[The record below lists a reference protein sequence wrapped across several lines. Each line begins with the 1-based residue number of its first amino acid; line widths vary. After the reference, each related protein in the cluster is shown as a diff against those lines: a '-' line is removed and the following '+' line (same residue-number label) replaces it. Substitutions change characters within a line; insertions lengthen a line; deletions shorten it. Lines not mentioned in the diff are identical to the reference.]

1 VRPLKVT
8 ILIPVYDDWRSLRR
22 LIGEIHVAM
31 NNGGWSYEIV
41 IVDDGSPNEMPADS
55 EIQNKPQGCLSLTLL
70 RLRKNLGHQRAIAV
84 GLVDIYSQSD
94 SDILVVMD
102 GDGEDSP
109 GDIGRLIEA
118 CVAGGLSKA
127 VFAQRTL
134 RFNSALFKLGYEVY
148 CFLHWLAVGE
158 IPRVGNFSALPRKLL
173 SALVVD
179 PKLWNHFA
187 AAVMASR
194 LPRTTVPI
202 SRGERYEGESKLRFN
217 DLVVHGLSALACYSE
232 KIGVRVMT
240 ITTALLIMSF
250 GGVLAVG
257 AIHFFTLLVIPVWA
271 TLLTVVLLTFG
282 IHLLMLGFVFCLVIL
297 SQRQHVSFLP
307 IRDVQI
313 YILERRDLAKTGD

>member
-1 VRPLKVT
+1 MRPLKIT
-8 ILIPVYDDWRSLRR
+8 ILIPVYDDWPSLLR
-22 LIGEIHVAM
+22 LIGDIHIAM

-41 IVDDGSPNEMPADS
+41 IVDDGSPNEMPSGS
-55 EIQNKPQGCLSLTLL
+55 EIQSKSERCLGITLL

-84 GLVDIYSQSD
+84 GLVDVYSQSD
-94 SDILVVMD
+94 SDVLVVLD

-109 GDIGRLIEA
+109 SDIGRLIEA

-127 VFAQRTL
+127 VFAQRTR
-134 RFNSALFKLGYEVY
+134 RFNSALFKVAYELY
-148 CFLHWLAVGE
+148 CLLHRIAVGG
-158 IPRVGNFSALPRKLL
+158 IPRVGNFSALPRKFL

-179 PKLWNHFA
+179 PRLWNHFA
-187 AAVMASR
+187 AAVFASR

-202 SRGERYEGESKLRFN
+202 SRGKRYEGQSKLRFN
-217 DLVVHGLSALACYSE
+217 DLVIHGLSALACYSE

-240 ITTALLIMSF
+240 ITTGLLIMSF
-250 GGVLAVG
+250 CGVLVVAG
-257 AIHFFTLLVIPVWA
+257 IHFFTVLVIPVWA

-282 IHLLMLGFVFCLVIL
+282 IHLLTLGFVFCLVIL

-313 YILERRDLAKTGD
+313 YILERRSL

>member
-1 VRPLKVT
+1 MRPLKIT
-8 ILIPVYDDWRSLRR
+8 ILIPVYDDWPSLRQ

-31 NNGGWSYEIV
+31 NKGGWSYEIV
-41 IVDDGSPNEMPADS
+41 IVDDGSPNEMPSAS
-55 EIQNKPQGCLSLTLL
+55 EIQTKSEGCLGITLL

-94 SDILVVMD
+94 SDVLVVLD

-109 GDIGRLIEA
+109 SDIGRLIEA

-127 VFAQRTL
+127 VFAQRTR
-134 RFNSALFKLGYEVY
+134 RFSSTLFKLAYELY
-148 CFLHWLAVGE
+148 CLLHCLAVGE
-158 IPRVGNFSALPRKLL
+158 MPRVGNFSAIPRKFL

-179 PKLWNHFA
+179 PRLWNHFA
-187 AAVMASR
+187 AAVFASR

-202 SRGERYEGESKLRFN
+202 SRGKRYEGQSKLRFN
-217 DLVVHGLSALACYSE
+217 DLVIHGLSALACYSE

-240 ITTALLIMSF
+240 ITTGLLIMSF
-250 GGVLAVG
+250 CGVLVVAG
-257 AIHFFTLLVIPVWA
+257 IHLFTVLVIPVWA

-282 IHLLMLGFVFCLVIL
+282 VHLLMLGFVFCLVIL

-313 YILERRDLAKTGD
+313 YILERRSL

>member
-1 VRPLKVT
+1 MRPLKIT
-8 ILIPVYDDWRSLRR
+8 ILIPVYDDWPSLRR

-31 NNGGWSYEIV
+31 NNGRWSYEIV
-41 IVDDGSPNEMPADS
+41 IVDDGSPNEMPSDT
-55 EIQNKPQGCLSLTLL
+55 EIRNKPEGCLGLTLL

-94 SDILVVMD
+94 SDILIVLD

-109 GDIGRLIEA
+109 SDIGRLIEA

-134 RFNSALFKLGYEVY
+134 RFDSALFKMGYELY
-148 CFLHWLAVGE
+148 CLLHRIAVGG
-158 IPRVGNFSALPRKLL
+158 IPRVGNFSALPRKFL

-179 PKLWNHFA
+179 PRLWNHFA
-187 AAVMASR
+187 ATVFASR

-202 SRGERYEGESKLRFN
+202 ARGKRYEGQSKLRFN
-217 DLVVHGLSALACYSE
+217 DLVIHGLSALACYSE

-240 ITTALLIMSF
+240 ITTGLLIMSF
-250 GGVLAVG
+250 CGVLVVAG
-257 AIHFFTLLVIPVWA
+257 IHFFTALAIPAWA
-271 TLLTVVLLTFG
+271 TLLTAVLLILG
-282 IHLLMLGFVFCLVIL
+282 IHLLTLGFVFCLVIL

-313 YILERRDLAKTGD
+313 YVLERRSL